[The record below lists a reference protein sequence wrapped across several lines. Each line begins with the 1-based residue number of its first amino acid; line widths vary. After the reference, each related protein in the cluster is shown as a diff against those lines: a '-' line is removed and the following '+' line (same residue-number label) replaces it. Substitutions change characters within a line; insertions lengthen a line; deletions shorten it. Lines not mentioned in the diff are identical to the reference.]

1 MSSDSVETLTVSHKL
16 KNAIRELQTLDE
28 LLFRDDLDPR
38 ILADFRDA
46 LNRVRNTA
54 WSAQQYIILKESQ
67 HDSASLISLLASER
81 VRVTFQLC
89 QSLQADLTSSEVNF
103 QPGQLLQLQGA
114 MKGLTQKLDA
124 TVNGLE

>member
-1 MSSDSVETLTVSHKL
+1 MTTDSVETLTVSQKL
-16 KNAIRELQTLDE
+16 KNAIKELQILDE
-28 LLFRDDLDPR
+28 LLFRDDLEPR

-54 WSAQQYIILKESQ
+54 WSAQQYIILKSSQ
-67 HDSASLISLLASER
+67 HDPTSLISLLASER

-89 QSLQADLTSSEVNF
+89 QSLQSDLSSAESQF

-114 MKGLTQKLDA
+114 IKGLGERLDSV
-124 TVNGLE
+124 TKGLG